1 MTSKQLTNG
10 TNKPETVVENEQ
22 APDLWNKLIH
32 TDREIAADKPDIII
46 RDHTNQKCQIID
58 MAVPSD
64 RNTSVKV
71 VEKHSKY
78 KDLEI
83 EIARMWKTGTE
94 TMPVVIGALGVIKK
108 GLEKYVD
115 KIPGTVS
122 IHELQ
127 KITLLGTAHIL
138 RRALSIK

>member
-1 MTSKQLTNG
+1 M
-10 TNKPETVVENEQ
+10 
-22 APDLWNKLIH
+22 
-32 TDREIAADKPDIII
+32 
-46 RDHTNQKCQIID
+46 QIID

-64 RNTSVKV
+64 RKTYIKV
-71 VEKHSKY
+71 VNKVSKC

-94 TMPVVIGALGVIKK
+94 MIPVVIGALGVIKK
-108 GLEKYVD
+108 RLEKCVD

-122 IHELQ
+122 IDELQ

-138 RRALSIK
+138 RTFLSITLTLWHLRPMVWTWCFGDQTSTAIKKKLIIIKYCFFFCFSYSLCVLWM